1 MTLTDQ
7 QLIDNFNAVV
17 CQYHLDNSGTITN
30 YQTAIQQASLTY
42 DASDFS
48 TMEIDRWDFSTT
60 EPTIAT
66 LKSTYTLTDPDLADM
81 IDVLQDLNEL
91 TSKGTLNT
99 STDHLTKLTPNASVG
114 DRAWDTDLT
123 TLYMFNGTS
132 WIAIT

>member
-1 MTLTDQ
+1 MPLTDQ
-7 QLIDNFNAVV
+7 ELIDNFNAVV

-30 YQTAIQQASLTY
+30 YQTAVQQASLTY
-42 DASDFS
+42 TIPDFS
-48 TMEIDRWDFSTT
+48 TLEIDRWDFSSP

-81 IDVLQDLNEL
+81 IDVMQDLNEL
-91 TSKGTLNT
+91 TGKGTGNT
-99 STDHLTKLTPNASVG
+99 STDHRTRLTPSASVG
-114 DRAWDTDLT
+114 DRVWDTDLS